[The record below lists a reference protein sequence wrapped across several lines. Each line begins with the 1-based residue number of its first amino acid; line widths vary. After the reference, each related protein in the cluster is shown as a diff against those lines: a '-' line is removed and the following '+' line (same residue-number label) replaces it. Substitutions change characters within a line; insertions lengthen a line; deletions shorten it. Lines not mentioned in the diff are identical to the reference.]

1 MPHVIRAGRADL
13 EAAWR
18 GLPVGPWRWGSV
30 VARLEGAFLG
40 RDGHSL
46 LLAAVVVEFGRPIH
60 ALVLVTVRQDET
72 AIRLWPPHQIE
83 RTEAVKRVI
92 VQIAAELCAFGAR
105 EIHTTNLA
113 DMV

>member
-1 MPHVIRAGRADL
+1 
-13 EAAWR
+13 
-18 GLPVGPWRWGSV
+18 

-40 RDGHSL
+40 RDEHSL

-83 RTEAVKRVI
+83 RTEAVKRII
-92 VQIAAELCAFGAR
+92 VQIAAELCAFGAGEVR
-105 EIHTTNLA
+105 TTNLA
-113 DMV
+113 DLL